1 MDERKELKTAIL
13 FSGGKDSCMA
23 LQHALQSTNVQCLI
37 TMISENPASY
47 MFHTPNIH
55 LDEMQAKA
63 LDIPL
68 MISKT
73 KGEKEKE
80 LADLKDALAKAI
92 KKYDIDGIYTGAV
105 CSVYQAERIQKIC
118 DELKIRCFNP
128 LWQMNQI
135 ELLHELLKNNFK
147 VMISG
152 VFAYP
157 LDEKWLG
164 KIIDKETISKLEELQ
179 KKFKLN
185 PAGEGGE
192 LESTVLDCPIF
203 KKRIEIIDS
212 KIEYKNHAGNFI
224 VKKARLVEK

>member
-1 MDERKELKTAIL
+1 MRIAVL
-13 FSGGKDSCMA
+13 FSGGKDSTLA
-23 LQHALQSTNVQCLI
+23 LFKALKEHEVCCLI
-37 TMISENPASY
+37 SLVSENPESY
-47 MFHTPNIH
+47 MFHVPNIH
-55 LDEMQAKA
+55 LVEMQAKA

-68 MISKT
+68 MLSKT
-73 KGEKEKE
+73 RGEKEKE
-80 LADLKDALAKAI
+80 LVDLKKALEKAI
-92 KKYDIDGIYTGAV
+92 KKYNIDGIYTGAV

-118 DELKIRCFNP
+118 DDLKIRCFNP

-135 ELLHELLKNNFK
+135 ELLHELLRNNFK
-147 VMISG
+147 IMISG

-179 KKFKLN
+179 KKFQLN

-192 LESTVLDCPIF
+192 IETTVLDCPIF
-203 KKRIEIIDS
+203 KKKIEILDS
-212 KIEYKNHAGNFI
+212 EIKYKNHAGSFI